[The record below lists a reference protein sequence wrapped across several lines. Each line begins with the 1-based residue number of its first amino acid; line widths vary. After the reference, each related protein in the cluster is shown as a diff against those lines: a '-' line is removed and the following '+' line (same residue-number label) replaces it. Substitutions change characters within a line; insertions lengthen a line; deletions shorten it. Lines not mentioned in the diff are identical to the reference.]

1 MARFDLTDE
10 QWAKLQPLMP
20 PERFGHRGHPYC
32 DHRTVINGILWII
45 RTGSPWRD
53 LPERYG
59 SWKTCYDR
67 LRRWTNNGL
76 WQRILQCVQANQ
88 PDENNVEWHVCVL
101 DSTSIKAHPH
111 AAGAQ
116 PGGCELRERGTDPAS
131 LMVGIDSQ
139 HEDLTDEPL
148 GVGHAGSDEADNVC
162 LARGDPDPHCLIG
175 QGVPDFLLLVS
186 PPVAV
191 EPHVDVVPKN
201 LLHGREDGSPR
212 PQ

>member
-111 AAGAQ
+111 AAGAPRKKTTKRGKARRTNRPTTKQ
-116 PGGCELRERGTDPAS
+116 PTTKRPTKRSDA
-131 LMVGIDSQ
+131 
-139 HEDLTDEPL
+139 
-148 GVGHAGSDEADNVC
+148 AG
-162 LARGDPDPHCLIG
+162 
-175 QGVPDFLLLVS
+175 
-186 PPVAV
+186 AV
-191 EPHVDVVPKN
+191 
-201 LLHGREDGSPR
+201 
-212 PQ
+212 